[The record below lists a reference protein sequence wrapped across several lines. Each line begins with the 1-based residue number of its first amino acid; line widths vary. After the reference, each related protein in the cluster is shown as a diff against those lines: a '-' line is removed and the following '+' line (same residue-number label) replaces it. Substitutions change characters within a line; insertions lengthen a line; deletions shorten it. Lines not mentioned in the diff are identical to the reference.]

1 MASPRRIVSIFG
13 ATGLQGSSVL
23 ESLLKDG
30 TFTPRAITRD
40 PSSKASVQL
49 RECGVEVVQ
58 GDSGDRASLVR
69 ALRGSEALF
78 AVTVPVLPPRFPDGP
93 SELVQGTNMV
103 DAAKEA
109 GVRFFI
115 FSSLPSIKRISGG
128 KYTKATH
135 YDDKETIEEYL
146 KASGLANASLHLGGF
161 VDSLWTRS
169 YLRPTPTPTGGPG
182 FTLTV
187 AKYTPTA
194 LEAHT
199 WVARDVGEAA
209 LTLLRNYTDP
219 LKSKEINGKAYP
231 VVMANLAY
239 PELAEIIS
247 EALGV
252 PVTVTYTESTGMP
265 AVDDMMS
272 AHAEHNGLYTTTP
285 TPNPE
290 LVALGARFGTREEF
304 VGEVRRRFGGR

>member
-30 TFTPRAITRD
+30 MFTPRAITRD

-49 RECGVEVVQ
+49 RERGVEVVQ

-69 ALRGSEALF
+69 ALRGSEAVF

-169 YLRPTPTPTGGPG
+169 YLRPAPTSPG

-209 LTLLRNYTDP
+209 LTLLTNYTDP
-219 LKSKEINGKAYP
+219 AKLKEISGRAYP

-239 PELAEIIS
+239 PELAEIIF

-272 AHAEHNGLYTTTP
+272 AHAEHNGLYTSTP

-304 VGEVRRRFGGR
+304 VGEVRRRFGGKDE